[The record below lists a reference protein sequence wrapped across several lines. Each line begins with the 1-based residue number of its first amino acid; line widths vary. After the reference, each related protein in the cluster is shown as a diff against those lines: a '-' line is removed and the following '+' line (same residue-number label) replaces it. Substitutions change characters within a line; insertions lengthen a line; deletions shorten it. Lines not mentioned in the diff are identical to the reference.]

1 MATARTARR
10 MSPIRTA
17 CKASA
22 AAPVRLQPASLLSK
36 VPPVS
41 SLALNGR
48 REETDEVIL
57 QQVTKLQ
64 NSLMQQIESTKQQIQ
79 RQTAHG
85 AKQVNG
91 HLNPQAV
98 AALSLHG
105 APVARPVAG
114 TVPALP
120 RSAAAPPARP
130 VAPGAGSLTL
140 PPKPERVER
149 VERVEVLSR
158 SVKLTLPV
166 KEEMEGSQGAQ
177 NGRGVRAG
185 AAAARIQRAWKK
197 RKSSRPEVR
206 PEEALPPP
214 VKRLAPQHWAASR
227 IQRAW
232 KISRWRRV
240 FIVDC
245 KRDLGWLGSLDWLQR
260 HNMLY
265 GTELAETEDL
275 EWWYHQQSGA
285 PLDYEVDPW
294 GCRKLR
300 EHLNR
305 MWFGGEEPPPEPPAR
320 PAPGRARGA
329 PGAEAREPGRVQRG
343 RARGAH
349 ASAGPSAEPGGAG
362 GGAAAGGDG
371 DLAAGGGPPASECLG
386 SHPTPLRLAYAD
398 PHAPAGAQCRGTGAC
413 PGERGAAKHHG
424 LPGASAGASAG
435 PHGVL
440 RAAVATRQPAKLS
453 AARGSEPGRCGSGA
467 GLRGRPGARL

>member
-36 VPPVS
+36 VPLVS

-140 PPKPERVER
+140 PPKP
-149 VERVEVLSR
+149 
-158 SVKLTLPV
+158 
-166 KEEMEGSQGAQ
+166 EEMEGSQGAQ

-320 PAPGRARGA
+320 PAPGPAGPAPRAAATNPAVPVARPAPKRASLGGYSGA
-329 PGAEAREPGRVQRG
+329 GRVVPTLRLGQARSLAAPVAVPRPVGTAISPRVEG
-343 RARGAH
+343 RQLLS
-349 ASAGPSAEPGGAG
+349 ASAATLHRCASPTLIRTHRPG
-362 GGAAAGGDG
+362 
-371 DLAAGGGPPASECLG
+371 
-386 SHPTPLRLAYAD
+386 
-398 PHAPAGAQCRGTGAC
+398 
-413 PGERGAAKHHG
+413 
-424 LPGASAGASAG
+424 
-435 PHGVL
+435 
-440 RAAVATRQPAKLS
+440 LS
-453 AARGSEPGRCGSGA
+453 AAAPVHVPANVARPSTMVSQVPPPVPAPARMACFAPPLRRGSLQSSPRLGVQSLA
-467 GLRGRPGARL
+467 AVGLAQG